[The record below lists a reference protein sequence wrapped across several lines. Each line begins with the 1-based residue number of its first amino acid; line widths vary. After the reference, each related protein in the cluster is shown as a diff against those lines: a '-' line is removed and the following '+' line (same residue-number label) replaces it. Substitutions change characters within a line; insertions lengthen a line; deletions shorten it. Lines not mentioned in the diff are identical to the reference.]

1 MFCAESS
8 MLDIKVIMSNHVPH
22 TVLLGLGGSNC
33 KITEPMGPN
42 KIQIKKNSHY
52 MLTLYG
58 LSNIMHQIFH
68 SHSDFLSVS
77 VYTHGTHPGF

>member
-33 KITEPMGPN
+33 KITKPMGPN
-42 KIQIKKNSHY
+42 KKKLNK
-52 MLTLYG
+52 
-58 LSNIMHQIFH
+58 NKK
-68 SHSDFLSVS
+68 
-77 VYTHGTHPGF
+77 